1 MLSRVADSLYWMS
14 RYFERAT
21 HCSRVLE
28 ANYSLMLNPGK
39 LSTEQRWQNIMSHLG
54 LDEESARIEPQAAI
68 MKLMSDHDLPSSI
81 VSCVTSARENASQ
94 VREEISSEM
103 WERLNQLYHEVV
115 QTAANMYSDSD
126 VMRLFMTLREGGY
139 KFIGVT
145 DASMNHGEGWHFI
158 QLGKYIERTSS
169 LPLLLAAVFSAQE
182 GADDLDWV
190 GLLTSCSAFEAYC
203 KVYTA
208 DLKGEQVAEFLLL
221 NPEFP
226 YTARYSTEK
235 MQHALEGIRRT
246 SPGRRFSEI
255 ERIGGRIHASLAYAQ
270 IDDIMSRDFERFLA
284 NIIEQCQSL
293 HSAVHAAYIDYP
305 IESAFEA

>member
-14 RYFERAT
+14 RYFERAS

-39 LSTEQRWQNIMSHLG
+39 LSTEQRWQNIMGHLG
-54 LDEESARIEPQAAI
+54 LDGDDARIEPQAAI
-68 MKLMSDHDLPSSI
+68 MKLMSDSQMPSSI
-81 VSCVTSARENASQ
+81 VSCITLARENASQ
-94 VREEISSEM
+94 VREQISSEM

-126 VMRLFMTLREGGY
+126 VLRLFMAMREGGY

-158 QLGKYIERTSS
+158 QFGKYIERTSA
-169 LPLLLAAVFSAQE
+169 LPLLIDAVFSAQQ

-208 DLKGEQVAEFLLL
+208 DLKPEQVAEFLLL

-226 YTARYSTEK
+226 YTARYATEK

-246 SPGRRFSEI
+246 TPGRHFSEI
-255 ERIGGRIHASLAYAQ
+255 DRIAGRIHASLAYAQ
-270 IDDIMSRDFERFLA
+270 VDEIMSRDFARFLA
-284 NIIEQCQSL
+284 TIIEQCESL
-293 HSAVHAAYIDYP
+293 HTAVHKAYIDYP

>member
-54 LDEESARIEPQAAI
+54 LDGEASQIEPQAAI
-68 MKLMSDHDLPSSI
+68 IKLISDTELPSSI
-81 VSCVTSARENASQ
+81 VSCITSARENASQ

-115 QTAANMYSDSD
+115 QTASNMFSDTD
-126 VMRLFMTLREGGY
+126 VIRLFSALREGGY

-145 DASMNHGEGWHFI
+145 DATMNHGEGWHFI
-158 QLGKYIERTSS
+158 QLGKYIERTST
-169 LPLLLAAVFSAQE
+169 LPLLLEAVFSAQQ

-208 DLKGEQVAEFLLL
+208 DLKPEQVAEFLLL
-221 NPEFP
+221 NSEFP

-235 MQHALEGIRRT
+235 MQHALEAIRRM
-246 SPGRRFSEI
+246 SPGRKVAAI
-255 ERIGGRIHASLAYAQ
+255 ERIAGRIHASLAYAQ

-293 HSAVHAAYIDYP
+293 HSAVHEAYIDYA

>member
-1 MLSRVADSLYWMS
+1 
-14 RYFERAT
+14 
-21 HCSRVLE
+21 
-28 ANYSLMLNPGK
+28 
-39 LSTEQRWQNIMSHLG
+39 
-54 LDEESARIEPQAAI
+54 
-68 MKLMSDHDLPSSI
+68 
-81 VSCVTSARENASQ
+81 

>member
-21 HCSRVLE
+21 HSSRVLE

-54 LDEESARIEPQAAI
+54 LPSDATRIEPQAAI
-68 MKLMSDHDLPSSI
+68 VKLMSDNQLPASI
-81 VSCVTSARENASQ
+81 VSCITLARENASQ
-94 VREEISSEM
+94 VREQISSEM

-115 QTAANMYSDSD
+115 QTAANMYDDSD
-126 VMRLFMTLREGGY
+126 VLRLFMALREGGY

-158 QLGKYIERTSS
+158 QLGKYIERTSA
-169 LPLLLAAVFSAQE
+169 LPLLLDAVFSAQE

-208 DLKGEQVAEFLLL
+208 DLKPEHVAEFLLL
-221 NPEFP
+221 NSEFP

-235 MQHALEGIRRT
+235 MQEALEAIQRT
-246 SPGRRFSEI
+246 APGRKFTQI
-255 ERIGGRIHASLAYAQ
+255 ERIAGRMHASLAYAQ
-270 IDDIMSRDFERFLA
+270 IDNIMSRDFERFLA
-284 NIIEQCQSL
+284 SIIEQCQSL
-293 HSAVHAAYIDYP
+293 HAALHEAYIDYP

>member
-39 LSTEQRWQNIMSHLG
+39 LSTEQRWQNIMLHLG
-54 LDEESARIEPQAAI
+54 LDGEDVRIEPQAAI
-68 MKLMSDHDLPSSI
+68 MKLMSDNQLPSSI
-81 VSCVTSARENASQ
+81 VSCMTLARENASQ
-94 VREEISSEM
+94 VREQISSEM

-115 QTAANMYSDSD
+115 QTASNMYSDSD
-126 VMRLFMTLREGGY
+126 VMRLFMALREGGY

-169 LPLLLAAVFSAQE
+169 LPLLLDAVFSAQQ

-208 DLKGEQVAEFLLL
+208 DLKPEQVAEFLLL

-226 YTARYSTEK
+226 YTARYATEK
-235 MQHALEGIRRT
+235 MQNALEGIRRT
-246 SPGRRFSEI
+246 APSRKVAAI
-255 ERIGGRIHASLAYAQ
+255 ERIAGRIFSSLAYAQ
-270 IDDIMSRDFERFLA
+270 IEDIMSRDFERFLA
-284 NIIEQCQSL
+284 NIIDQCQSL
-293 HSAVHAAYIDYP
+293 HAAVHEAYIDYP

>member
-14 RYFERAT
+14 RYFERAA

-39 LSTEQRWQNIMSHLG
+39 LSTEQRWQNIMGHLG
-54 LDEESARIEPQAAI
+54 LEGDAVRIEPQAAI
-68 MKLMSDHDLPSSI
+68 MKLMSDHELPSSI

-115 QTAANMYSDSD
+115 QTAANMYNDSD
-126 VMRLFMTLREGGY
+126 VLRLFMSLREGGY

-182 GADDLDWV
+182 GTDDLDWV
-190 GLLTSCSAFEAYC
+190 GLLTSFSAFEAYC

-208 DLKGEQVAEFLLL
+208 DLKPEQVAEFLLL

-246 SPGRRFSEI
+246 SPGRRVSEI
-255 ERIGGRIHASLAYAQ
+255 ERIAGRIHASLAYAQ

-284 NIIEQCQSL
+284 SIIEQCQSL